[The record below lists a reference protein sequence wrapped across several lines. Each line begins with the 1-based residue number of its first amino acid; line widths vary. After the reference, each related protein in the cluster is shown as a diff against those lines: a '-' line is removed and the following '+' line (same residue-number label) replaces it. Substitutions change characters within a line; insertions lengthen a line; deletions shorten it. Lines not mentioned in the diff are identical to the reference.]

1 MVSIRAVAACE
12 RRAGRLADA
21 VNDKDRGGIE
31 AGWVVGRR
39 GMREMMGHELHC
51 PAELPPQ
58 NRAGGVA
65 NLAEAPKEFR
75 LHLGVRPPVRL
86 KFRAA
91 NLRIERVRHPVD
103 CGSLKSR
110 MIQTKA
116 YRLLGK
122 LVRVVDARLLGML
135 DSVEPLFLACRHDL
149 SVDQQSGR

>member
-1 MVSIRAVAACE
+1 
-12 RRAGRLADA
+12 
-21 VNDKDRGGIE
+21 
-31 AGWVVGRR
+31 
-39 GMREMMGHELHC
+39 MREMMGHELHC
-51 PAELPPQ
+51 PTELPPQ

-65 NLAEAPKEFR
+65 NLAEAPQEFR
-75 LHLGVRPPVRL
+75 LHLGIRPPVRV

-122 LVRVVDARLLGML
+122 IVRVVTRAC
-135 DSVEPLFLACRHDL
+135 LACLTRLNRSSSHAATTFPSTSKAAAD
-149 SVDQQSGR
+149 S